1 MPLITDESLTPDEER
16 IPSIDIQ
23 NLSVRIPAPGHRG
36 RFHGRGHADRG
47 WVHANTD
54 ISLTVCPGEVH
65 AVIGESGCG
74 KSIIANTVVGTVPS
88 SAHVEGTV
96 IVQESSPSPGW
107 SQDMVA
113 YHHAKHGD
121 WRDKPSPLAGH
132 HVGLIPQSAATFLT
146 PVRTVGSQLLETIT
160 ELTPSADAPQKIE
173 TLLDQVHL
181 PNRVANLYPHELSGG
196 MAQRV
201 AVAFALAGD
210 PEVVIADE
218 PTASLDPELKSSLF
232 SLLRDIADADRA
244 VLLITHD
251 VTELREAAIANRLS
265 VMYASR
271 FVEQG
276 AASTILDHP
285 HDPYTR
291 ALLAALPSG
300 GMVPIPGFPPSLVDL
315 DDSVTFES
323 RLKEAEE
330 LSTASHDASPTSHDD
345 GSSASRESSPAELA
359 SERKMHPKVWEGSKI
374 TKSFSGKKA
383 SIPVLNQLDIS
394 IHSGEIV
401 GLAGP
406 SGSGKTTLA
415 RIMCGLLDA
424 DHGTVT
430 CGGEEIR
437 NITSVIGGRRQARG
451 KINMLFQSPRKACNP
466 RFTLRQIIEETSH
479 GMTAGEAAMEV
490 QVTPDLL
497 DRRPS
502 QVSDGQLQRA
512 ILARVLA
519 SEPDFV
525 VCDEVTA
532 MLDPGTAAHTMTMLT
547 SWARDGGIG
556 ILIISHSPELLR
568 TCCDRQ
574 IHIESLAQSHD

>member
-1 MPLITDESLTPDEER
+1 MPLTPGKSLAPDEGS

-36 RFHGRGHADRG
+36 RFRGRGHADRG

-54 ISLTVCPGEVH
+54 VSLTVCPGEVH

-88 SAHVEGTV
+88 SAHMEGTV
-96 IVQESSPSPGW
+96 IVQESSPSLSW
-107 SQDMVA
+107 SRDMVA
-113 YHHAKHGD
+113 YHRAKHGD

-146 PVRTVGSQLLETIT
+146 PVRTVGSQLIETIT
-160 ELTPSADAPQKIE
+160 ELNPSADTPQKIE
-173 TLLDQVHL
+173 RLLDQVHL
-181 PNRVANLYPHELSGG
+181 STRVANLYPHELSGG

-210 PEVVIADE
+210 PDVVIADE

-251 VTELREAAIANRLS
+251 VTELRDAGIADRLS

-276 AASTILDHP
+276 AASTVLEHP

-323 RLKEAEE
+323 RLKEAEK
-330 LSTASHDASPTSHDD
+330 LYTASHD
-345 GSSASRESSPAELA
+345 GSSASHDGSPAELA
-359 SERKMHPKVWEGSKI
+359 SEIKVRPQVWEGSKI
-374 TKSFSGKKA
+374 TKSFNDKKTP
-383 SIPVLNQLDIS
+383 IPVLDHLDIS

-424 DHGTVT
+424 DQGTVT

-466 RFTLRQIIEETSH
+466 RFNLRHIIEETSH
-479 GMTAGEAAMEV
+479 GMTAEEAAMEV
-490 QVTPDLL
+490 QLTPDLL

-532 MLDPGTAAHTMTMLT
+532 MLDPGTAAHSMTMLT
-547 SWARDGGIG
+547 SWARDGGTG

-574 IHIESLAQSHD
+574 IYIESLARSHC

>member
-1 MPLITDESLTPDEER
+1 MPLTPNESLAPGERLAPDEER

-36 RFHGRGHADRG
+36 RFRGRGHADRG

-54 ISLTVCPGEVH
+54 VSLTVCPGEVH

-88 SAHVEGTV
+88 SAPVEGTV

-113 YHHAKHGD
+113 YHRAKHGD

-146 PVRTVGSQLLETIT
+146 PVRTVGSQLIETIT

-251 VTELREAAIANRLS
+251 VTELRDAGIADRLS
-265 VMYASR
+265 VMYASH

-276 AASTILDHP
+276 AASTVLEHP

-323 RLKEAEE
+323 RVEEAEQI
-330 LSTASHDASPTSHDD
+330 SDASH
-345 GSSASRESSPAELA
+345 ESSPAELA
-359 SERKMHPKVWEGSKI
+359 SERKTHPQVWEGSKI
-374 TKSFSGKKA
+374 TKSFSDKKT
-383 SIPVLNQLDIS
+383 SIPVLDHLDIS

-415 RIMCGLLDA
+415 RIMCGLLNA
-424 DHGTVT
+424 DEGTVT

-466 RFTLRQIIEETSH
+466 RFNLRHIIEETSR
-479 GMTAGEAAMEV
+479 GMTAEEAATEV
-490 QVTPDLL
+490 QLTPDLL

-547 SWARDGGIG
+547 SWAREGGTG

-574 IHIESLAQSHD
+574 IHIESLALNRG